1 MGLIASGLHR
11 TAVGML
17 RNMLT
22 LVDTYGFVPNGS
34 RTYYTHRRQGACSC
48 AGLCMPA
55 LSGKQWPTGQWPVS
69 SADKHERLD

>member
-34 RTYYTHRRQGACSC
+34 RTYYTNRRQGGWAVD
-48 AGLCMPA
+48 AFIN
-55 LSGKQWPTGQWPVS
+55 QYRW
-69 SADKHERLD
+69 